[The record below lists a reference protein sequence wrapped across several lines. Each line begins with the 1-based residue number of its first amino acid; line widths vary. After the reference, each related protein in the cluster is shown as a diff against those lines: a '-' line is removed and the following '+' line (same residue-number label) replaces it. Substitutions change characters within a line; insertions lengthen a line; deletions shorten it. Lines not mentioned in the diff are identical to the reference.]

1 MVESGKSDK
10 VFISRLNKLIM
21 ARIRRV
27 DGQSEMEKVI
37 DDYVTQGY
45 SIKSQGQRS
54 AMMKERTFGSA
65 GTHLL
70 ILIFLGWWTIGIANA
85 IYAAYKYFS
94 GDEVKIQVEE

>member
-1 MVESGKSDK
+1 
-10 VFISRLNKLIM
+10 
-21 ARIRRV
+21 
-27 DGQSEMEKVI
+27 
-37 DDYVTQGY
+37 
-45 SIKSQGQRS
+45 
-54 AMMKERTFGSA
+54 MMKERSFGSA